1 MKQIIVA
8 LEFDDEELGPQWMN
22 HDNLKALLYSE
33 TKTKK
38 KLLKVLEYQEHIGVE
53 DCLLIARPNDPDPN
67 FQMLPPMRGY
77 AVVPLESYA
86 AYAETASKIVKD
98 IYLRYSP
105 RFRHVKEKEPTSCP
119 HR

>member
-1 MKQIIVA
+1 MKQVILV
-8 LEFDDEELGPQWMN
+8 LEFDDEELGPQWLN
-22 HDNLKALLYSE
+22 RDNLKALLYSE

-77 AVVPLESYA
+77 AVVPLESYPDYMA
-86 AYAETASKIVKD
+86 PAVKIVGEIMEK
-98 IYLRYSP
+98 IENKT
-105 RFRHVKEKEPTSCP
+105 KEEEGN
-119 HR
+119 